1 MAMNA
6 RIRELGN
13 RHRSLDAAIEDEMSR
28 PAVDSIR
35 LWELKRRKLRLKEEM
50 ESLKVELLTDVA
62 PSAGLTPRTGLR
74 PRPVPYASSAGAAS
88 SASES

>member
-1 MAMNA
+1 MGLFLKEKPMAIDA

-35 LWELKRRKLRLKEEM
+35 LWELKRRKLKLKEEM
-50 ESLKVELLTDVA
+50 ESLKGDLHH
-62 PSAGLTPRTGLR
+62 
-74 PRPVPYASSAGAAS
+74 
-88 SASES
+88 